1 MPILLIL
8 LMLIVPHTDIR
19 AEDFTI
25 DPATGIAIP
34 KFMGEIKLLSG
45 TAYHTNK
52 GRKRDAVLGT
62 KVDKTDVIETEANGF
77 VRVILADDTILNI
90 GPSSKISFDQFEL
103 KNKTEREFEFI
114 LHKGQLRSEV
124 KNKAPQG
131 KLRIKTPIATMGVR
145 GTEMLIN
152 HRTLLTREISELALM
167 SGEAMVSA
175 FNRETPI
182 TKGDRLIV
190 AIDTASQ
197 EQGEKRNQLDE
208 SEWKLLMNDRAVMPF
223 LNVAQL
229 ESTDPLYPIFN
240 SRAPSQASEVGENE
254 SKDITRKTKKKT
266 PSTNENL
273 KKLNEMLRE
282 EYLKKQ

>member
-8 LMLIVPHTDIR
+8 LALLLPHSLLR

-45 TAYHTNK
+45 TAYHTTK

-62 KVDKTDVIETEANGF
+62 KVNQTDVIETESNGF

-90 GPSSKISFDQFEL
+90 GPGSKISFDQFEL
-103 KNKTEREFEFI
+103 KNKSEREFEFK
-114 LHKGQLRSEV
+114 LHKGQLRSQI
-124 KNKAPQG
+124 KNKAPEG

-145 GTEMLIN
+145 GTELLIN

-167 SGEAMVSA
+167 SGEASVQA
-175 FNRETPI
+175 LAREAGL
-182 TKGDRLIV
+182 TKGERIII
-190 AIDTASQ
+190 AIDTENQ
-197 EQGEKRNQLDE
+197 NQGEKRNSLEE
-208 SEWKLLMNDRAVMPF
+208 SEWKLLMNDRALMPLF
-223 LNVAQL
+223 DVSQL
-229 ESTDPLYPIFN
+229 ESSDPLYPIFN
-240 SRAPSQASEVGENE
+240 SRSPSQASETGEKE
-254 SKDITRKTKKKT
+254 SKDITRKTKPKA
-266 PSTNENL
+266 PSTNDNL